1 MRRVLAALL
10 IVLSGLY
17 SGTRNRAFAQR
28 FDVPRDGM
36 FYVEAKPAFS
46 FKATLSEDW
55 VCPHAGDGTL
65 HVYAPVLPELPGQ
78 GKVSTRLFVATND
91 KLRAEEL
98 TEGSDNKRPM
108 FALHIKSDELSPKAR
123 IPLRVEYEGTQFAR
137 TLKRGKPPKAVP
149 ELTQEERRRYLMTSV
164 TMDHDDPGFLRWMS
178 DQGLKRRKGEQ
189 AMAFAHRVFTHFI
202 KTAKYGGDTS
212 NYEARRPSQV
222 CKSFANDCGGLA
234 LLFAAV
240 MRVNDVPARTLF
252 GRWALSQ
259 TDSYGQYHVM
269 AEFYVKK
276 SGWVPVDI
284 SGTIVHKPKDSY
296 AFFGNADGGHLAFHV
311 DTDLEPA
318 KGFRHAWAQY
328 LLLQWSGTGDI
339 WKEHRVDSK
348 WDVARRPVT
357 KSGKAKK

>member
-1 MRRVLAALL
+1 MRLVLAALL
-10 IVLSGLY
+10 IVLGGLCP
-17 SGTRNRAFAQR
+17 SMLNRASAQW

-36 FYVEAKPAFS
+36 FYIEQKPAFS
-46 FKATLSEDW
+46 FKATLAEDW

-65 HVYAPVLPELPGQ
+65 HVYAPVPEELPGQ
-78 GKVSTRLFVATND
+78 GKVSTRLFVGMHD
-91 KLRAEEL
+91 ELRAEEL

-108 FALHIKSDELSPKAR
+108 VALHIKSDELSPKAR
-123 IPLRVEYEGTQFAR
+123 IPLRVEYTGTLFAR
-137 TLKRGKPPKAVP
+137 MLKRGKPPKAVP
-149 ELTQEERRRYLMTSV
+149 KLTPEERRRYLMTSA
-164 TMDHDDPGFLRWMS
+164 TMDHDDPGFLRWAS

-189 AMAFAHRVFTHFI
+189 AMAFAHRVFSHFI

-240 MRVNDVPARTLF
+240 MRANGVPARTLF
-252 GRWALSQ
+252 GRWAHSQ
-259 TDSYGQYHVM
+259 TDSDGQYHVM
-269 AEFYVKK
+269 AEFFVEK

-284 SGTIVHKPKDSY
+284 SGTIVHKPKDPF
-296 AFFGNADGGHLAFHV
+296 ALFGNTDGQHLVFHV

-328 LLLQWSGTGDI
+328 LLLQWSGTGDF

-348 WDVARRPVT
+348 WDVTRRPVT
-357 KSGKAKK
+357 K